1 MSTAISSPG
10 IVGVGQIQVNAKDL
24 QQSVAFYRDVL
35 GLRLLMEIPG
45 AAFFDAGNLRLMVAR
60 AETPEF
66 DHPASIIYYRVP
78 DLTAAFQAVRAAG
91 ATVAHEPHMIARMPD
106 HELWMAFVRDP
117 AENYVGLMAE
127 VR

>member
-1 MSTAISSPG
+1 MSTAVTTPG

-24 QQSVAFYRDVL
+24 AQSVAFYRDVL
-35 GLRLLMEIPG
+35 GLRFLMEIPG
-45 AAFFDAGNLRLMVAR
+45 AAFFDTGNLRLMVAK

-66 DHPASIIYYRVP
+66 DHPASIIYYQVT
-78 DLTAAFQAVRAAG
+78 DLTAAFEAVRVAG
-91 ATVAHEPHMIARMPD
+91 AKVAHEPQMIARMPD

-117 AENYVGLMAE
+117 ADNYVGLMAE